1 MQFSTTLDGPR
12 HPPLGGSRVESIV
25 LLLHGYG
32 ADGDD
37 LIGLAPPWAAGL
49 PGTLFVSPHAP
60 FPCEG
65 APFGRQWF
73 GIADRSEEMRLAG
86 LRAAAGMVDGLVDS
100 LLAEHGLPPS
110 SLALVGFSQGTM
122 LALHVGPRREAPL
135 AGILGYSGR
144 LLAPGLLAGEVR
156 TRPPVRLVH
165 GDRDDLVP
173 AESMDAAAAALRG
186 TGFGVE
192 TFLRPG
198 LGHGIDPE
206 GMRLGQEFLRTA
218 LSASVP

>member
-1 MQFSTTLDGPR
+1 MHFPTALDGPR
-12 HPPLGGSRVESIV
+12 HPPSGGARTKRIV

-37 LIGLAPPWAAGL
+37 LIGLAPSWADGL

-73 GIADRSEEMRLAG
+73 GIADRDEGMRLAG
-86 LRAAAGMVDGLVDS
+86 LRAAAGMIDGLIDS
-100 LLAEHGLPPS
+100 LLAEYGLPPA
-110 SLALVGFSQGTM
+110 SLALAGFSQGAM
-122 LALHVGPRREAPL
+122 LALHVGPRREGAL
-135 AGILGYSGR
+135 AGILGFSGR
-144 LLAPGLLAGEVR
+144 LLAPGLLAGEAR

-173 AESMDAAAAALRG
+173 ADSMEAAAAALRG
-186 TGFGVE
+186 GGFGVE

-218 LSASVP
+218 LSASAP